1 MCAVEFL
8 NKNQGVWIFLIFL
21 LFSVCILVC
30 NMKMANKP
38 TSCMNVIFSICA
50 LIFSILSLCQLFPRT
65 NLGFDYM
72 GVIVGI
78 LSLLVA
84 VLIGWNIYSVIDMKN
99 LKEETERRVDKLINE
114 RIDDI
119 SVCLRSYVDARDV
132 NIDGMRLEPALS
144 VEMLLVNVG
153 RVRSRIYKELAEK
166 EVIMK
171 LYFICY
177 VFHKDNL
184 KLLTGQKTR
193 YIEIL
198 NGMGDID
205 KKKEVIDAISNAEY
219 IVER

>member
-1 MCAVEFL
+1 MDDYDYMSTKTKCRVATCLVVACLIFGVISIVAL
-8 NKNQGVWIFLIFL
+8 YIAIPNIPKNQYDYNGV
-21 LFSVCILVC
+21 LV
-30 NMKMANKP
+30 
-38 TSCMNVIFSICA
+38 SS
-50 LIFSILSLCQLFPRT
+50 LSLITAL
-65 NLGFDYM
+65 
-72 GVIVGI
+72 
-78 LSLLVA
+78 
-84 VLIGWNIYSVIDMKN
+84 LIGWNIYSVIDMKN
-99 LKEETERRVDKLINE
+99 LKEKTEKRVDKLVNE

-132 NIDGMRLEPALS
+132 NTDGMRLEAALS

-153 RVRSRIYKELAEK
+153 RVRSRFYKELAEK

-184 KLLTGQKTR
+184 KLLIGQRER

-205 KKKEVIDAISNAEY
+205 KKKEVMEAILKAEY
-219 IVER
+219 TAER